1 MKEQLGYV
9 FLYIAAFGFSDYFV
23 ECFKLR
29 GIYYILF
36 YTVILLIALYLLD
49 FSSHTSKREK
59 HE

>member
-9 FLYIAAFGFSDYFV
+9 FLYIAAFGFSDYIV

-36 YTVILLIALYLLD
+36 YTVILVIAVYLLD
-49 FSSHTSKREK
+49 FSSYNSKREK

>member
-9 FLYIAAFGFSDYFV
+9 FLYIAAFGFSDYIV

-36 YTVILLIALYLLD
+36 YTVILLISLYLLD
-49 FSSHTSKREK
+49 FSSHNSKREK

>member
-29 GIYYILF
+29 GLYYISF
-36 YTVILLIALYLLD
+36 YVMMLIIAIYLLD
-49 FSSHTSKREK
+49 FSSHNSKREE